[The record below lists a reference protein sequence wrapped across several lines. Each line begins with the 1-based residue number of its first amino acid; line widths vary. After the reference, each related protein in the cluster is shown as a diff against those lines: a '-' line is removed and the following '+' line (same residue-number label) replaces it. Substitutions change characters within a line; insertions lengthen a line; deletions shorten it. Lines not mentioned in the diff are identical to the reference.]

1 MLQQTVQRETVET
14 SAKIAQSTMKPTD
27 NALAVALSLSLLSLW
42 SSFDSIHIVS
52 MNSQPC

>member
-27 NALAVALSLSLLSLW
+27 NALAVALSLSLSLEL
-42 SSFDSIHIVS
+42 F
-52 MNSQPC
+52 

>member
-27 NALAVALSLSLLSLW
+27 NALAVALSLSLSLW
-42 SSFDSIHIVS
+42 SSFDSIHIGS